1 MRNRIIM
8 VLAALITVLVVYN
21 LIQITI
27 GIYSGDIPV
36 RGAATMPGA
45 STRQEAAI
53 LPGTLAI

>member
-1 MRNRIIM
+1 MRNRLIM

-36 RGAATMPGA
+36 RGATATPGSTMAPALA
-45 STRQEAAI
+45 SVA
-53 LPGTLAI
+53 